1 MRCLTVCSTLLVALT
16 LAACVTTVLAPGA
29 DKVRM
34 TSSPADVAGRKAL
47 GNLEGSSDAINY
59 QNIVRNETV
68 GPGGN
73 VAFLTTGSGIAY
85 LCP

>member
-1 MRCLTVCSTLLVALT
+1 
-16 LAACVTTVLAPGA
+16 
-29 DKVRM
+29 M
-34 TSSPADVAGRKAL
+34 TSSPADVAGCKAL
-47 GNLEGSSDAINY
+47 GNLEGSNDAVNY

-68 GPGGN
+68 GLGGN

>member
-1 MRCLTVCSTLLVALT
+1 MRHLSVCSALLVVLT
-16 LAACVTTVLAPGA
+16 LEACVTTVLAPGA

-34 TSSPADVAGRKAL
+34 TSSPADVAGCKAL

-68 GPGGN
+68 GLGGN